1 MLQSRSTSHTPMQE
15 RSSLGHGGGTDIK
28 RGGRLVMIQ
37 KALHPGCL
45 QIITP
50 VDGATQHHS
59 LKAMLMLSNGP
70 VFWAHLHYS
79 NTVKDKMLMGG
90 GNRYCNKYYF
100 DSIFKGQCLQK
111 TLFCKAYNFSFGIFF
126 FPALLFC
133 TGRNTTGCLRPPD
146 AAYRKEPM
154 FFKILSTY
162 PPPHRHSHFKSNF

>member
-111 TLFCKAYNFSFGIFF
+111 TLFFVKHIIFLLEFF
-126 FPALLFC
+126 FSQPFCSVQEETLQGALDPLMLL
-133 TGRNTTGCLRPPD
+133 TGKNQCFL
-146 AAYRKEPM
+146 K
-154 FFKILSTY
+154 F
-162 PPPHRHSHFKSNF
+162 